1 MKFIPQMATRVA
13 RILTCWLACGAGLA
27 AAPANL
33 LTNPGFESGTAGWAV
48 YSGGTIQAV
57 TTTPYAGAQ
66 AGRSTNRTNVSHGLR
81 QDIRTV
87 AVPGTC
93 YIASARVRTSSA
105 TPVEVKVAI
114 QQTDGWGAR
123 SNTVKSVQVGSSW
136 TLVSGLFRYDVNGS
150 LTVLNFYLN
159 GPPVGV
165 DLFVDD
171 ASFTPVDTEA
181 LENLLLN
188 PGFESGSANWIPHG
202 PTTVAATPASHTG
215 TGAVTVSNRTAT
227 WQGVAQS
234 VFGKTEDGRMYS
246 GAGWVTTDS
255 ATPAPAILTV
265 EVVDSS
271 GSRYFQIASGTV
283 SNATWTWI
291 SGTVTLPATT
301 GLTNVKFYVE
311 GPPAGVALKVDN
323 CYFAPA
329 TGLRRAAAA
338 FPGLR
343 LGGVSGVSTWA
354 ENPRF
359 RSAMS
364 AHFHL
369 SSTENSLKMSDT
381 EPADN
386 IRRFA
391 EANAVVEL
399 GIARG
404 GAARGHTFVWHSGL
418 PGWVNPA
425 TSTPAQLQTI
435 LWDNLDTTG
444 AAFRGR
450 LPYWDVVNEAI
461 NDGSGTLRSTL
472 WYDAPGIGY
481 AANGDQY
488 IRESFIR
495 ARAADPHTQLF
506 YNDYSTESVNSK
518 SDGVY
523 TMLAGFLTAG
533 VPVDGVGFQS
543 HFAGLPSAS
552 STRANFQRFQD
563 LGLDLH
569 ITELDIRIPVDANG
583 FASAADLATQGDSYF
598 NYFGSALGYSRM
610 KVIQTWGVYD
620 GASWIPG
627 FFPGTGQALP
637 FDFNLDRKPAY
648 WGIWNSLAGQAEK
661 LTVVATSSG
670 DTQGTVTDTLLSAN
684 SARRLYANA
693 ANDSITLRVHV
704 PLGGQWNVK
713 LGALRHAA
721 GGRMQLAVAPPGS
734 TTFSDVGTVQET
746 YAASN
751 SAVAF
756 NLGTTTFATP
766 GEWQFRLTVTGKSGS
781 ASDYDLVLD
790 YIRLTPVACA
800 PVVENLPDQSIPLNS
815 SMPARLFL
823 AEDDVAQGTLQIT
836 ATSNN
841 PSLLPPASIVLAGES
856 PYYTIAATPAADQ
869 LGTTT
874 IGVIASDGTLN
885 FTENFTLT
893 VTGTALQAWRQQHF
907 GSAANT
913 GSAADA
919 FDADGDG
926 ETNLLEFATA
936 QNPLANSA
944 VAVAAAVN
952 AGTLEFTYQR
962 SKAAVSDGLVFTVE
976 WSDSL
981 AAGTWSGAGIAN
993 QNPPPIAQ
1001 DLSTETLQI
1010 LVPAGSGR
1018 RFVRLK
1024 VRQL

>member
-1 MKFIPQMATRVA
+1 MKLISHMATQVA
-13 RILTCWLACGAGLA
+13 FVLTCWLACIAGLA

-33 LTNPGFESGTAGWAV
+33 LTNPGFESGTASWAI
-48 YSGGTIQAV
+48 YSGGTMQAV
-57 TTTPYAGAQ
+57 TTMPYSGTQ
-66 AGRSTNRTNVSHGLR
+66 AGRSTNRSNVAHGLR
-81 QDIRTV
+81 QDIRTA

-105 TPVEVKVAI
+105 TPVEVKLGI
-114 QQTDGWGAR
+114 QQTDAWGAR
-123 SNTVKSVQVGSSW
+123 FITVKSVQVGNSW
-136 TLVSGLFRYDVNGS
+136 TLVSGLFRYDVNGA

-188 PGFESGSANWIPHG
+188 PGFESGSSNWVSNG
-202 PTTVAATPASHTG
+202 PTTVAATAASHTG
-215 TGAVTVSNRTAT
+215 TGAVMVSNRTAT

-255 ATPAPAILTV
+255 ATPATAILTV
-265 EVVDSS
+265 EVVDSG

-283 SNATWTWI
+283 SNATWTWL

-386 IRRFA
+386 IRAFA
-391 EANAVVEL
+391 EANTVVEL

-404 GAARGHTFVWHSGL
+404 GATRGHTFVWHSGL
-418 PGWVNPA
+418 PNWVNAA

-435 LWDNLDTTG
+435 LWDNLDTTA
-444 AAFRGR
+444 AAFHGK

-461 NDGSGTLRSTL
+461 NDSNTLRSTL

-481 AANGDQY
+481 ASNGDQY

-495 ARAADPHTQLF
+495 ARAADPHAQLF

-518 SDGVY
+518 SDVVY
-523 TMLAGFLTAG
+523 SMLSGFLTAG
-533 VPVDGVGFQS
+533 VPVNGVGFQS

-569 ITELDIRIPVDANG
+569 ITELDIRVPVDANG
-583 FASAADLATQGDSYF
+583 FASTADLATQGDSYF

-620 GASWIPG
+620 GASWVPG
-627 FFPGTGQALP
+627 FFTGYGQALP

-648 WGIWNSLAGQAEK
+648 WGMWNALAGQAEK
-661 LTVVATSSG
+661 LTVVGTSSG

-693 ANDSITLRVHV
+693 ANDFITLRAQV
-704 PLGGQWNVK
+704 PFGGQWNVK

-734 TTFSDVGTVQET
+734 TTFSDVGTVQDT

-751 SAVAF
+751 AAVAF
-756 NLGTTTFATP
+756 DLGSVSFATP
-766 GEWQFRLTVTGKSGS
+766 GDWQFRLTVTGKTGT

-800 PVVENLPDQSIPLNS
+800 PVVGDLPNQSIAMNS
-815 SMPARLFL
+815 ALPARLFL
-823 AEDDVAQGTLQIT
+823 AEDDVAQGSLQVT
-836 ATSNN
+836 ATSSN
-841 PSLLPPASIVLAGES
+841 PTLLPQASIVLAGAS
-856 PYYTIAATPAADQ
+856 PYYTIAATPAANQ

-874 IGVIASDGTLN
+874 VGVTASDGTAN
-885 FTENFTLT
+885 FTENFSLT
-893 VTGTALQAWRQQHF
+893 VTGTAFQAWRQQYF
-907 GSAANT
+907 GSASNT
-913 GSAADA
+913 GSAADG
-919 FDADGDG
+919 FDANGDG

-936 QNPLANSA
+936 QNPLANSL
-944 VAVAAAVN
+944 VAVAAVVN
-952 AGTLEFTYQR
+952 AGTLKFTYQR
-962 SKAAVSDGLVFTVE
+962 NKAAVADGLIFTVE
-976 WSDSL
+976 WSDTL
-981 AAGTWSGAGIAN
+981 ALGTWSAAGIAN
-993 QNPPPIAQ
+993 QNPAPIAQ
-1001 DLSTETLQI
+1001 DAATETLRI
-1010 LVPAGSGR
+1010 LVPAGSGK
-1018 RFVRLK
+1018 RFVHLK
-1024 VRQL
+1024 VSQP